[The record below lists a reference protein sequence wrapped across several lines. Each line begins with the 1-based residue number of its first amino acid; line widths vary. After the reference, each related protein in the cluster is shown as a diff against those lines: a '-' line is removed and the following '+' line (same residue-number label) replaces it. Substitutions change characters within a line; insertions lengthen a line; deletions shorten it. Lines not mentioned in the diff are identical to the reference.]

1 MPDFGRWTSNGGDPS
16 LNEINRSE
24 KFIEALSLE
33 RQVYATDREEAELAV
48 LLAGWRDDARQTPMA
63 GIATPREAVKALDKA
78 TGQGRVRIPMAL
90 VGSMAAAVLCLG
102 GFGAAVY
109 GSGPGDALYGVRGLV
124 FGSAPVTRDVGVEL
138 ASSELKQVQ
147 QMIDDGQWEQ
157 AQQKLQTITTTVATV
172 GDEQRKQ
179 ELVDQWQQLS
189 VKVENRDPNATV
201 PPDAPPVVLP
211 EVTVTTTPQSPL
223 TPGETTPTSP
233 STPTTGPST
242 PTTGPST
249 SPTEPSPGSETST
262 SPTSPSENPTS
273 QPTTSQPSTPPSS
286 TTAPTPSSSA
296 EPTTSAPAPATES
309 SPVSTPA
316 APRTSSAPTTT
327 AAPAAEAPPVTTTT
341 VAPTV
346 EPTSVPSAPSVRT
359 TQAAPVEPSSGG
371 GHESPSGGHNGEGPA
386 SPGIEVPLLPGLGGG
401 QR

>member
-48 LLAGWRDDARQTPMA
+48 LLAGWRDDARRAPMT

-78 TGQGRVRIPMAL
+78 TGQGRVRLPMAL

-147 QMIDDGQWEQ
+147 QLIDEGQWEQ

-172 GDEQRKQ
+172 DDEQRKQ

-211 EVTVTTTPQSPL
+211 EVTVTTTPSSPP
-223 TPGETTPTSP
+223 TPGETPT
-233 STPTTGPST
+233 ST

-249 SPTEPSPGSETST
+249 SPTEPTSGSET
-262 SPTSPSENPTS
+262 PTSPSENPTS
-273 QPTTSQPSTPPSS
+273 QPGTTQPSTPSPS
-286 TTAPTPSSSA
+286 TTAPSGSN
-296 EPTTSAPAPATES
+296 ETTSAPATATET
-309 SPVSTPA
+309 SPVPSPSAT
-316 APRTSSAPTTT
+316 RTSSAPTTS
-327 AAPAAEAPPVTTTT
+327 AAPAAEVPAVTSTTI
-341 VAPTV
+341 VPSV
-346 EPTSVPSAPSVRT
+346 EPTSVPSAPPVRGT
-359 TQAAPVEPSSGG
+359 SAAPVEPSSGG
-371 GHESPSGGHNGEGPA
+371 GHESPPRGHGGEAPA
-386 SPGIEVPLLPGLGGG
+386 LPGIEVPLLPGLGGS

>member
-33 RQVYATDREEAELAV
+33 HQVYATDREEAELAV
-48 LLAGWRDDARQTPMA
+48 LLAGWRDEARRTPMS
-63 GIATPREAVKALDKA
+63 GIATPREAVAALNKA
-78 TGQGRVRIPMAL
+78 TSQGRVRMPMAL
-90 VGSMAAAVLCLG
+90 VGSMAAALLCLG

-147 QMIDDGQWEQ
+147 QLIDEGQWEQ
-157 AQQKLQTITTTVATV
+157 AQQKLQTLTTTVATV

-211 EVTVTTTPQSPL
+211 EVTVTTTPSTPAESPS
-223 TPGETTPTSP
+223 GETPT
-233 STPTTGPST
+233 ST

-249 SPTEPSPGSETST
+249 SPTSPTETSPGSETS
-262 SPTSPSENPTS
+262 SPSATS
-273 QPTTSQPSTPPSS
+273 TPAEPGTSQPST
-286 TTAPTPSSSA
+286 TAPSTPSSSVSPAPTSSA
-296 EPTTSAPAPATES
+296 EPSTSAPSSPAPQPSATRTTSAPT
-309 SPVSTPA
+309 
-316 APRTSSAPTTT
+316 TS
-327 AAPAAEAPPVTTTT
+327 AAPAAEAPVTTTT
-341 VAPTV
+341 VAPAV
-346 EPTSVPSAPSVRT
+346 EPTSVPSAPPAHTST
-359 TQAAPVEPSSGG
+359 AAPAETGSGA
-371 GHESPSGGHNGEGPA
+371 GHEGPSGGRNGEGPA
-386 SPGIEVPLLPGLGGG
+386 LPGIELPLLPGLGGG

>member
-33 RQVYATDREEAELAV
+33 RQVYATDHEEAELAV
-48 LLAGWRDDARQTPMA
+48 LLAGWRDDARQTPIS
-63 GIATPREAVKALDKA
+63 GIATPREAAAALDKA
-78 TGQGRVRIPMAL
+78 TSRGRVRMPMAL
-90 VGSMAAAVLCLG
+90 VGSMAAALLCLG

-147 QMIDDGQWEQ
+147 QLIDDGQWEQ
-157 AQQKLQTITTTVATV
+157 AQQKLQTLSTTVATV
-172 GDEQRKQ
+172 DDQQRKQ

-211 EVTVTTTPQSPL
+211 EVTVTTPSTSPAES
-223 TPGETTPTSP
+223 PAGETPT
-233 STPTTGPST
+233 ST

-249 SPTEPSPGSETST
+249 SPTETTPGSETSNPSAT
-262 SPTSPSENPTS
+262 SGPSSPSETS
-273 QPTTSQPSTPPSS
+273 QPATSQPSPQPSA
-286 TTAPTPSSSA
+286 TSSPATSA
-296 EPTTSAPAPATES
+296 EPTTSAPAPATASS
-309 SPVSTPA
+309 SPASLPSATHTSTAPA
-316 APRTSSAPTTT
+316 TS
-327 AAPAAEAPPVTTTT
+327 AAPAAEPPVTTTT
-341 VAPTV
+341 MAPAV
-346 EPTSVPSAPSVRT
+346 EPTSVPSAPPART
-359 TQAAPVEPSSGG
+359 TAAPAETGSGA
-371 GHESPSGGHNGEGPA
+371 GHESPSGGRNGEGPA
-386 SPGIEVPLLPGLGGG
+386 LPTVELPLLPGLGGG

>member
-48 LLAGWRDDARQTPMA
+48 LLAGWRDEARRTPMT

-78 TGQGRVRIPMAL
+78 TSQGRVRMPMAL
-90 VGSMAAAVLCLG
+90 VGSMAAALLCLG

-147 QMIDDGQWEQ
+147 QLIDEGQWEQ
-157 AQQKLQTITTTVATV
+157 AQQKLQTLTTTVATV

-211 EVTVTTTPQSPL
+211 EVTVTTTPSTPAESPS
-223 TPGETTPTSP
+223 GETPTS
-233 STPTTGPST
+233 TL
-242 PTTGPST
+242 TTGPST
-249 SPTEPSPGSETST
+249 SPTSPTETSPGSETSSP
-262 SPTSPSENPTS
+262 SPTSTPAEPG
-273 QPTTSQPSTPPSS
+273 TSQPST
-286 TTAPTPSSSA
+286 TAPSTPSSSGSPA
-296 EPTTSAPAPATES
+296 PTSSVEPTTSIPT
-309 SPVSTPA
+309 
-316 APRTSSAPTTT
+316 RTTSAPTTS
-327 AAPAAEAPPVTTTT
+327 AAPAAEAPVTTTT
-341 VAPTV
+341 VAPPV
-346 EPTSVPSAPSVRT
+346 EPTSVPSAPPAHTST
-359 TQAAPVEPSSGG
+359 AAPAETGSGG
-371 GHESPSGGHNGEGPA
+371 GHEGQSGGRGGESPA
-386 SPGIEVPLLPGLGGG
+386 VPGIELPLLPGLGGG

>member
-48 LLAGWRDDARQTPMA
+48 LLAGWRDDARRTPMT

-78 TGQGRVRIPMAL
+78 TGQGRVRFPMAL

-147 QMIDDGQWEQ
+147 QLIDEGQWEQ

-172 GDEQRKQ
+172 DDEQRKQ

-211 EVTVTTTPQSPL
+211 EVTVTTTPSSPS
-223 TPGETTPTSP
+223 TPGETPT
-233 STPTTGPST
+233 ST

-249 SPTEPSPGSETST
+249 SPTEPSSGSET
-262 SPTSPSENPTS
+262 PTSPSENPTS
-273 QPTTSQPSTPPSS
+273 QPGTTQPSTPSPSATAPSS
-286 TTAPTPSSSA
+286 GS
-296 EPTTSAPAPATES
+296 EPTTSAPATATET
-309 SPVSTPA
+309 SP
-316 APRTSSAPTTT
+316 APSPSATRTSSAPTTS
-327 AAPAAEAPPVTTTT
+327 AAPAAEVPAVTSTT
-341 VAPTV
+341 VVPSV
-346 EPTSVPSAPSVRT
+346 EPTSVPSAPPVRGT
-359 TQAAPVEPSSGG
+359 SAAPVEPSSGG
-371 GHESPSGGHNGEGPA
+371 GHESAPRGHGGEAPA
-386 SPGIEVPLLPGLGGG
+386 LPGIEMPLLPGLGGS

>member
-48 LLAGWRDDARQTPMA
+48 LLAGWRDEARRAPMS
-63 GIATPREAVKALDKA
+63 GIATPREAVAALNKA
-78 TGQGRVRIPMAL
+78 TSQGRVRMPMAL
-90 VGSMAAAVLCLG
+90 VGSMAAALLCLG

-147 QMIDDGQWEQ
+147 QLIDEGQWEQ
-157 AQQKLQTITTTVATV
+157 AQQKLQTLTTTVATV

-189 VKVENRDPNATV
+189 VKVENRDPHATV

-211 EVTVTTTPQSPL
+211 EVTVTTSPSSPVESPSEQSS
-223 TPGETTPTSP
+223 TSP
-233 STPTTGPST
+233 T

-249 SPTEPSPGSETST
+249 SPTSPTETSPGSETAG
-262 SPTSPSENPTS
+262 PSAT
-273 QPTTSQPSTPPSS
+273 
-286 TTAPTPSSSA
+286 PTPSDTSAPTTTQPSPSPSSAAPTSSA
-296 EPTTSAPAPATES
+296 EPTTSASAPATAPS
-309 SPVSTPA
+309 S
-316 APRTSSAPTTT
+316 APRTTSAPATS
-327 AAPAAEAPPVTTTT
+327 AAPAAEVPTTTT
-341 VAPTV
+341 APV
-346 EPTSVPSAPSVRT
+346 VQPTSVPSAPPAHSAP
-359 TQAAPVEPSSGG
+359 AAPAEKPAENEGG
-371 GHESPSGGHNGEGPA
+371 ASRQGPSGGHGGEAPA
-386 SPGIEVPLLPGLGGG
+386 LPGIELPLLPGLGGA

>member
-33 RQVYATDREEAELAV
+33 HQVYATDREEAELAV
-48 LLAGWRDDARQTPMA
+48 LLAGWRDDARRTPMS
-63 GIATPREAVKALDKA
+63 GIATPREAVAALDKA
-78 TGQGRVRIPMAL
+78 TGQGRVRFPMAL

-109 GSGPGDALYGVRGLV
+109 GSGPGDPLYGVRGLV

-147 QMIDDGQWEQ
+147 QLIDEGQWEQ
-157 AQQKLQTITTTVATV
+157 AQQKLQVLTTTVATV

-211 EVTVTTTPQSPL
+211 EVTVTVTPS
-223 TPGETTPTSP
+223 SP
-233 STPTTGPST
+233 SESPSGET

-249 SPTEPSPGSETST
+249 SPTETTPSSETPNPSATST
-262 SPTSPSENPTS
+262 PSEASTS
-273 QPTTSQPSTPPSS
+273 QPTTTAPSTPSS
-286 TTAPTPSSSA
+286 SSATPAPSSSA
-296 EPTTSAPAPATES
+296 EPTTSVTAPATA
-309 SPVSTPA
+309 PA
-316 APRTSSAPTTT
+316 SQPSATHTTSAPTTS
-327 AAPAAEAPPVTTTT
+327 AAPAAEPPVITTT
-341 VAPTV
+341 VAPAV
-346 EPTSVPSAPSVRT
+346 EPTSVPTPPPVRT
-359 TQAAPVEPSSGG
+359 TQAAPVETGSGA
-371 GHESPSGGHNGEGPA
+371 GHEGPSNGRGGEGPA
-386 SPGIEVPLLPGLGGG
+386 APVIEVPLLPGLGGG

>member
-33 RQVYATDREEAELAV
+33 HQVYATDREEAELAV
-48 LLAGWRDDARQTPMA
+48 LLAGWRDEARRTPMS
-63 GIATPREAVKALDKA
+63 GIATPREAVAALNKA
-78 TGQGRVRIPMAL
+78 TSQGRVRMPMAL
-90 VGSMAAAVLCLG
+90 VGSMAAALLCLG

-147 QMIDDGQWEQ
+147 QLIDEGQWEQ
-157 AQQKLQTITTTVATV
+157 AQQKLQTLTTTVATV

-211 EVTVTTTPQSPL
+211 EVTVTTTPSTPAESPS
-223 TPGETTPTSP
+223 GETPT
-233 STPTTGPST
+233 ST

-249 SPTEPSPGSETST
+249 SPTSPTETSPGSETSNPSAT
-262 SPTSPSENPTS
+262 STPAEPG
-273 QPTTSQPSTPPSS
+273 TSQPST
-286 TTAPTPSSSA
+286 TAPSTPSSSVSPAPTSSA
-296 EPTTSAPAPATES
+296 EPSTSAPSSPAPQPSATRTTSAPT
-309 SPVSTPA
+309 
-316 APRTSSAPTTT
+316 TS
-327 AAPAAEAPPVTTTT
+327 AAPAAEAPVTTTT
-341 VAPTV
+341 VAPAV
-346 EPTSVPSAPSVRT
+346 EPTSMPSAPPAHTST
-359 TQAAPVEPSSGG
+359 AAPAETGSGA
-371 GHESPSGGHNGEGPA
+371 GHEGPSGGRNGEAPA
-386 SPGIEVPLLPGLGGG
+386 LPGIELPLLPGLGGG

>member
-48 LLAGWRDDARQTPMA
+48 LLTGWRDEARRAPMS
-63 GIATPREAVKALDKA
+63 GIATPREAVAALDKA
-78 TGQGRVRIPMAL
+78 TSQGRVRMPMAL
-90 VGSMAAAVLCLG
+90 VGSMAAALLCLG

-147 QMIDDGQWEQ
+147 QLIDDGQWEQ
-157 AQQKLQTITTTVATV
+157 AQQKLQTLTTTVATV
-172 GDEQRKQ
+172 DDERRKQ

-211 EVTVTTTPQSPL
+211 EVTVTTPPSSPVESP
-223 TPGETTPTSP
+223 PGEIPT
-233 STPTTGPST
+233 ST

-249 SPTEPSPGSETST
+249 SPVETTPGSETPTPSATST
-262 SPTSPSENPTS
+262 PGETSTS
-273 QPTTSQPSTPPSS
+273 QPTT
-286 TTAPTPSSSA
+286 TAPSTPSSSA
-296 EPTTSAPAPATES
+296 SPTPTTSSPQPTTSASAPATTPS
-309 SPVSTPA
+309 SSASPPSVTRTTSAPTTSAAPA
-316 APRTSSAPTTT
+316 AEPPVTTT
-327 AAPAAEAPPVTTTT
+327 AAPV
-341 VAPTV
+341 V
-346 EPTSVPSAPSVRT
+346 EPTSEPPANSAPT
-359 TQAAPVEPSSGG
+359 APAESEGGADHEGPSSGQG
-371 GHESPSGGHNGEGPA
+371 AEGAALP
-386 SPGIEVPLLPGLGGG
+386 EMELPLLPGLGGS

>member
-33 RQVYATDREEAELAV
+33 HQVYATDREEAELAV
-48 LLAGWRDDARQTPMA
+48 LLAGWRDDARRTPMS

-78 TGQGRVRIPMAL
+78 TAQGRVRFPMAL

-147 QMIDDGQWEQ
+147 QLIDDGQWEQ

-179 ELVDQWQQLS
+179 QLVDQWQQLS

-211 EVTVTTTPQSPL
+211 EVTVTTTPSES
-223 TPGETTPTSP
+223 TPGETSTSIPT
-233 STPTTGPST
+233 
-242 PTTGPST
+242 TTGPST
-249 SPTEPSPGSETST
+249 SPTETSPGSETST
-262 SPTSPSENPTS
+262 PSTSPSTSTSENPTS
-273 QPTTSQPSTPPSS
+273 QPTTTQPSAPSS
-286 TTAPTPSSSA
+286 STAAPTPSSSA
-296 EPTTSAPAPATES
+296 EPTTSAPAPATTAPS
-309 SPVSTPA
+309 SPVTQSSATH
-316 APRTSSAPTTT
+316 TTSAPTTSP
-327 AAPAAEAPPVTTTT
+327 APAAEAPPVTTT
-341 VAPTV
+341 VAPSV
-346 EPTSVPSAPSVRT
+346 EPTSVPSAPPART
-359 TQAAPVEPSSGG
+359 TPAAPAETGSGESHG
-371 GHESPSGGHNGEGPA
+371 SPSGGHSGGEGPA
-386 SPGIEVPLLPGLGGG
+386 MPAIEVPLLPGLGGG

>member
-24 KFIEALSLE
+24 RFIEALSLE

-48 LLAGWRDDARQTPMA
+48 LLAGWRDEARRAPMS
-63 GIATPREAVKALDKA
+63 GIATPREAVAALNKA
-78 TGQGRVRIPMAL
+78 TAHGRVRFPMAL

-109 GSGPGDALYGVRGLV
+109 GSGPGDALYGVRGMF
-124 FGSAPVTRDVGVEL
+124 FGSEPVKRDVGIDL

-147 QMIDDGQWEQ
+147 QLIDEGQWEQ

-172 GDEQRKQ
+172 DDEQRKQ

-211 EVTVTTTPQSPL
+211 EVTVTTTPSSPA
-223 TPGETTPTSP
+223 E
-233 STPTTGPST
+233 
-242 PTTGPST
+242 ST
-249 SPTEPSPGSETST
+249 SGE
-262 SPTSPSENPTS
+262 SPTSGTESTSEPTTPATTSSSPSAGPSESATSSPAPSETATS
-273 QPTTSQPSTPPSS
+273 QSATAPPSS
-286 TTAPTPSSSA
+286 TAVPSPSSSIPSSA
-296 EPTTSAPAPATES
+296 APTTSAPSSQTSAPPAT
-309 SPVSTPA
+309 T
-316 APRTSSAPTTT
+316 RTSSAPTSSP
-327 AAPAAEAPPVTTTT
+327 APAAQLPPATTSTVTLE
-341 VAPTV
+341 VA
-346 EPTSVPSAPSVRT
+346 PTSVPSAPR
-359 TQAAPVEPSSGG
+359 AANPPENGG
-371 GHESPSGGHNGEGPA
+371 GANHESPAGGHQEEGA
-386 SPGIEVPLLPGLGGG
+386 AAPGVEVPLVPGLGGS

>member
-48 LLAGWRDDARQTPMA
+48 LLAGWRDDARRTPMT

-78 TGQGRVRIPMAL
+78 TGQGRVRFPMAL

-147 QMIDDGQWEQ
+147 QLIDEGQWEQ

-172 GDEQRKQ
+172 DDEQRKQ

-211 EVTVTTTPQSPL
+211 EVTVTTTPSSPS
-223 TPGETTPTSP
+223 TPGETPT
-233 STPTTGPST
+233 ST

-249 SPTEPSPGSETST
+249 SPTEPSSGSET
-262 SPTSPSENPTS
+262 PTSPSENPTS
-273 QPTTSQPSTPPSS
+273 QPGITQPSTPSPSATAPSS
-286 TTAPTPSSSA
+286 GS
-296 EPTTSAPAPATES
+296 EPTTSAPATATET
-309 SPVSTPA
+309 SP
-316 APRTSSAPTTT
+316 APSPSATRTSSAPTTS
-327 AAPAAEAPPVTTTT
+327 AAPAAEVPAVTSTT
-341 VAPTV
+341 VVPSV
-346 EPTSVPSAPSVRT
+346 EPTSVPSAPPVRGT
-359 TQAAPVEPSSGG
+359 SAAPVEPSSGG
-371 GHESPSGGHNGEGPA
+371 GHESAPRGHGGEAPA
-386 SPGIEVPLLPGLGGG
+386 LPGIEVPLLPGLGGS

>member
-48 LLAGWRDDARQTPMA
+48 LLAGWRDEARRAPMS
-63 GIATPREAVKALDKA
+63 GIATPREAVAALNKA
-78 TGQGRVRIPMAL
+78 TSQGRVRMPMAL
-90 VGSMAAAVLCLG
+90 VGSMAAALLCLG

-147 QMIDDGQWEQ
+147 QLIDEGQWEQ
-157 AQQKLQTITTTVATV
+157 AQQKLQTLTTTVATV

-189 VKVENRDPNATV
+189 VKVENRDPHATV

-211 EVTVTTTPQSPL
+211 EVTVTTSPSSPVESPSEQSS
-223 TPGETTPTSP
+223 TSP
-233 STPTTGPST
+233 TPS
-242 PTTGPST
+242 TGPST
-249 SPTEPSPGSETST
+249 SPTSPTETSPGSETAG
-262 SPTSPSENPTS
+262 PSAT
-273 QPTTSQPSTPPSS
+273 
-286 TTAPTPSSSA
+286 PTPSDTSAPTTTQPSPSPSSAAPTSSA
-296 EPTTSAPAPATES
+296 EPTASASAPATAPSSAPRTTSAPATSAA
-309 SPVSTPA
+309 PA
-316 APRTSSAPTTT
+316 AEVPTTT
-327 AAPAAEAPPVTTTT
+327 AAPV
-341 VAPTV
+341 V
-346 EPTSVPSAPSVRT
+346 EPTSVPSAPPAHSAP
-359 TQAAPVEPSSGG
+359 AAPAEKPAENESGA
-371 GHESPSGGHNGEGPA
+371 SRQGPA
-386 SPGIEVPLLPGLGGG
+386 GGNGGEAPALPGIELPLLPGLGGA

>member
-1 MPDFGRWTSNGGDPS
+1 MPEFGRWTSNGGDPS

-33 RQVYATDREEAELAV
+33 HQVYATDREEAELAV
-48 LLAGWRDDARQTPMA
+48 LLAGWRDDARRAPMS
-63 GIATPREAVKALDKA
+63 GIAPPREAVKALDKA
-78 TGQGRVRIPMAL
+78 TAQGRVRFPMAL

-147 QMIDDGQWEQ
+147 QLIDDGQWEE

-189 VKVENRDPNATV
+189 VKVETRDPNATV
-201 PPDAPPVVLP
+201 PADAPPVVLP
-211 EVTVTTTPQSPL
+211 EVTITTTPAPSES
-223 TPGETTPTSP
+223 TPGETTPTTP
-233 STPTTGPST
+233 S
-242 PTTGPST
+242 TGPST
-249 SPTEPSPGSETST
+249 SPTETTPGSETST
-262 SPTSPSENPTS
+262 PSPTSTPSATSTPSEASTS

-286 TTAPTPSSSA
+286 SPTPTPSSSA
-296 EPTTSAPAPATES
+296 QPTTSAPTSQP
-309 SPVSTPA
+309 ST
-316 APRTSSAPTTT
+316 THTTSAPTTS
-327 AAPAAEAPPVTTTT
+327 AAPVAEAPPVTATT
-341 VAPTV
+341 VAPSV
-346 EPTSVPSAPSVRT
+346 EPTSVPSAPPVRT
-359 TQAAPVEPSSGG
+359 TPSAPAETGSGG
-371 GHESPSGGHNGEGPA
+371 GHESPSGGNSGEGPA
-386 SPGIEVPLLPGLGGG
+386 LPGIELPLLPGLGGS

>member
-48 LLAGWRDDARQTPMA
+48 LLAGWRDDARRTPMT

-78 TGQGRVRIPMAL
+78 TGQGRVRFPMAL

-147 QMIDDGQWEQ
+147 QLIDEGQWEQ

-172 GDEQRKQ
+172 DDEQRKQ

-211 EVTVTTTPQSPL
+211 EVTVTTTPSSPS
-223 TPGETTPTSP
+223 TPGETPT
-233 STPTTGPST
+233 ST

-249 SPTEPSPGSETST
+249 SPTEPSSGSET
-262 SPTSPSENPTS
+262 PTSPSENPTS
-273 QPTTSQPSTPPSS
+273 QPGTTQPSTPSPSATAPSS
-286 TTAPTPSSSA
+286 GS
-296 EPTTSAPAPATES
+296 EPTTSAPATATET
-309 SPVSTPA
+309 SP
-316 APRTSSAPTTT
+316 APSPSATRTSSAPTTS
-327 AAPAAEAPPVTTTT
+327 AAPAAEVPAVTSTT
-341 VAPTV
+341 VVPSV
-346 EPTSVPSAPSVRT
+346 EPTSVPSAPPVRGT
-359 TQAAPVEPSSGG
+359 SAAPVEPSSGG
-371 GHESPSGGHNGEGPA
+371 GHESAPRGHGGEAPA
-386 SPGIEVPLLPGLGGG
+386 LPGIEVPLLPGLGGP

>member
-48 LLAGWRDDARQTPMA
+48 LLAGWRDDARRTPMS
-63 GIATPREAVKALDKA
+63 GIATPREAVAALNKA
-78 TGQGRVRIPMAL
+78 TGQGRVRMPMAL
-90 VGSMAAAVLCLG
+90 VGSMAAALLCLG

-147 QMIDDGQWEQ
+147 QLIDEGQWEQ
-157 AQQKLQTITTTVATV
+157 AQQKLQTLTTTVATV

-211 EVTVTTTPQSPL
+211 EVTVTTTPSSPA
-223 TPGETTPTSP
+223 ESTSEQ
-233 STPTTGPST
+233 TPTTT

-249 SPTEPSPGSETST
+249 SPTETTPGSETSNPSAT
-262 SPTSPSENPTS
+262 STPSETS
-273 QPTTSQPSTPPSS
+273 QPTTTAPSTPPSS
-286 TTAPTPSSSA
+286 SATPSPTTSA
-296 EPTTSAPAPATES
+296 EPTTSASAPAT
-309 SPVSTPA
+309 
-316 APRTSSAPTTT
+316 APSSATSQPSATHTTSVPTTS
-327 AAPAAEAPPVTTTT
+327 AAPAAEPPPVTTTT
-341 VAPTV
+341 VAPAV
-346 EPTSVPSAPSVRT
+346 EPTSVPSAPPVRAT
-359 TQAAPVEPSSGG
+359 TPAPVENGSGAD
-371 GHESPSGGHNGEGPA
+371 HEGPA
-386 SPGIEVPLLPGLGGG
+386 GGRGGGSALPTVELPLLPGLGGN

>member
-33 RQVYATDREEAELAV
+33 HQVYATDREEAELAV
-48 LLAGWRDDARQTPMA
+48 LLAGWRDDARRTPMS
-63 GIATPREAVKALDKA
+63 GIATPREAVAALDKA
-78 TGQGRVRIPMAL
+78 TGHGRVRFPMAL

-109 GSGPGDALYGVRGLV
+109 GSGPGDPLYGVRGLV

-147 QMIDDGQWEQ
+147 QLIDEGQWEQ
-157 AQQKLQTITTTVATV
+157 AQQKLQVLTTTVATV

-211 EVTVTTTPQSPL
+211 EVTVTVTPS
-223 TPGETTPTSP
+223 SP
-233 STPTTGPST
+233 SESPSGET

-249 SPTEPSPGSETST
+249 SPTETTPSSETSNPSATSTPSETST
-262 SPTSPSENPTS
+262 S
-273 QPTTSQPSTPPSS
+273 QPTTTAPSTPSS
-286 TTAPTPSSSA
+286 SSATPAPSSSA
-296 EPTTSAPAPATES
+296 EPTTSATAPATAPS
-309 SPVSTPA
+309 SPASQPSATH
-316 APRTSSAPTTT
+316 TTSAPTTS
-327 AAPAAEAPPVTTTT
+327 AAPAAEPPVVTTT
-341 VAPTV
+341 VAPAV
-346 EPTSVPSAPSVRT
+346 EPTSVPSAPPVRT
-359 TQAAPVEPSSGG
+359 TQAAPVESGSG
-371 GHESPSGGHNGEGPA
+371 AGHEGPSNGRGGEGPA
-386 SPGIEVPLLPGLGGG
+386 APVIEVPLLPGLGGG

>member
-48 LLAGWRDDARQTPMA
+48 LLAGWRDEARRTPMT

-78 TGQGRVRIPMAL
+78 TSQGRVRMPMAL
-90 VGSMAAAVLCLG
+90 VGSMAAALLCLG

-147 QMIDDGQWEQ
+147 QLIDEGQWEQ
-157 AQQKLQTITTTVATV
+157 AQQKLQTLTTTVATV

-211 EVTVTTTPQSPL
+211 EVTVTTTPSTPAESPS
-223 TPGETTPTSP
+223 GETPT
-233 STPTTGPST
+233 ST

-249 SPTEPSPGSETST
+249 SPTSPTETSPGSGTSNPSATST
-262 SPTSPSENPTS
+262 PAEPG
-273 QPTTSQPSTPPSS
+273 TSQPST
-286 TTAPTPSSSA
+286 TAPSTPSSAGAPEPTTSA
-296 EPTTSAPAPATES
+296 EPTTSVPSSPAT
-309 SPVSTPA
+309 
-316 APRTSSAPTTT
+316 RTTSAPTTS
-327 AAPAAEAPPVTTTT
+327 AAPAVEAPVTTTT
-341 VAPTV
+341 VAPAV
-346 EPTSVPSAPSVRT
+346 EPTS
-359 TQAAPVEPSSGG
+359 
-371 GHESPSGGHNGEGPA
+371 
-386 SPGIEVPLLPGLGGG
+386 
-401 QR
+401 

>member
-33 RQVYATDREEAELAV
+33 RQVYATDHEEAELAV
-48 LLAGWRDDARQTPMA
+48 LLAGWRDDARRAPMS
-63 GIATPREAVKALDKA
+63 GIATPREAVAALDKA
-78 TGQGRVRIPMAL
+78 TSKGRVRMPMAL
-90 VGSMAAAVLCLG
+90 VGSMAAALLCLG

-147 QMIDDGQWEQ
+147 QLIDEGQWEQ
-157 AQQKLQTITTTVATV
+157 AQQKLQTLTTTVATV
-172 GDEQRKQ
+172 DDQQRKQ

-211 EVTVTTTPQSPL
+211 EVTVTTTPSSPSES
-223 TPGETTPTSP
+223 TSGETPT
-233 STPTTGPST
+233 ST

-249 SPTEPSPGSETST
+249 SPTETTPGSETS
-262 SPTSPSENPTS
+262 SPSA
-273 QPTTSQPSTPPSS
+273 
-286 TTAPTPSSSA
+286 TTAPSATTGPSETSAPATQPSSSAPSSPTTSA
-296 EPTTSAPAPATES
+296 EPTTSASAPASQPSATH
-309 SPVSTPA
+309 
-316 APRTSSAPTTT
+316 TSSAPVTS
-327 AAPAAEAPPVTTTT
+327 AAPAAEPPVTSTT
-341 VAPTV
+341 VAPAV
-346 EPTSVPSAPSVRT
+346 EPTSVPSAPPART
-359 TQAAPVEPSSGG
+359 TAAPAETGSGAGHENPAGG
-371 GHESPSGGHNGEGPA
+371 GNGEGPA
-386 SPGIEVPLLPGLGGG
+386 LPTIEVPLLPGLGGG

>member
-48 LLAGWRDDARQTPMA
+48 LLAGWRDDARRSPMT

-78 TGQGRVRIPMAL
+78 TGQGRVRLPMAL

-147 QMIDDGQWEQ
+147 QLIDEGQWEQ

-172 GDEQRKQ
+172 DDEQRKQ

-211 EVTVTTTPQSPL
+211 EVTVTTTPSSPS
-223 TPGETTPTSP
+223 TPGETPT
-233 STPTTGPST
+233 ST

-249 SPTEPSPGSETST
+249 SPTEPTSGSET
-262 SPTSPSENPTS
+262 PTSPSENPTS
-273 QPTTSQPSTPPSS
+273 QPGTTQPSTPSPS
-286 TTAPTPSSSA
+286 TTAPSSSN
-296 EPTTSAPAPATES
+296 ETTSAPATATET
-309 SPVSTPA
+309 SP
-316 APRTSSAPTTT
+316 APSPSATRTSSAPTTS
-327 AAPAAEAPPVTTTT
+327 AAPAAEVPAVTSTTI
-341 VAPTV
+341 VPSV
-346 EPTSVPSAPSVRT
+346 EPTSVPSAPPVRGT
-359 TQAAPVEPSSGG
+359 SAAPVEPSSGG
-371 GHESPSGGHNGEGPA
+371 GHESAPRGHGGEAPA
-386 SPGIEVPLLPGLGGG
+386 LPGIEVPLLPGLGGS

>member
-48 LLAGWRDDARQTPMA
+48 LLAGWRDDARRAPTA

-78 TGQGRVRIPMAL
+78 TGQGRVRLPMAL

-147 QMIDDGQWEQ
+147 QLIDEGQWEQ

-172 GDEQRKQ
+172 DDEQRKQ

-211 EVTVTTTPQSPL
+211 EVTVTTTPSSPS
-223 TPGETTPTSP
+223 TPGETPT
-233 STPTTGPST
+233 ST

-249 SPTEPSPGSETST
+249 SPTEPTSGSET
-262 SPTSPSENPTS
+262 PTSPSENPTS
-273 QPTTSQPSTPPSS
+273 QPGTTQPSTPSPS
-286 TTAPTPSSSA
+286 TTAPSSSN
-296 EPTTSAPAPATES
+296 ETTSAPATATET
-309 SPVSTPA
+309 SP
-316 APRTSSAPTTT
+316 APSPSATRTSSAPTTS
-327 AAPAAEAPPVTTTT
+327 ASPAAEVPAVTSTTI
-341 VAPTV
+341 VPSV
-346 EPTSVPSAPSVRT
+346 EPTSVPSAPPVRGT
-359 TQAAPVEPSSGG
+359 SAAPVEPSSGG
-371 GHESPSGGHNGEGPA
+371 GHESAPRGHGGEAPA
-386 SPGIEVPLLPGLGGG
+386 LPGIEVPLLPGLGGS

>member
-48 LLAGWRDDARQTPMA
+48 LLAGWRDDARQTPMT

-211 EVTVTTTPQSPL
+211 EVTVTTTPQSPS
-223 TPGETTPTSP
+223 TPGETTPT
-233 STPTTGPST
+233 TPLT

-273 QPTTSQPSTPPSS
+273 QPTTTEPST

-296 EPTTSAPAPATES
+296 EPTTSASAPATPSS
-309 SPVSTPA
+309 SPASQPTSTH
-316 APRTSSAPTTT
+316 TSSAPTTS

-341 VAPTV
+341 VVSAV
-346 EPTSVPSAPSVRT
+346 EPTSVPSAPSART
-359 TQAAPVEPSSGG
+359 TPAAPAETGSGG
-371 GHESPSGGHNGEGPA
+371 GHESPSGGHNNGEAPA
-386 SPGIEVPLLPGLGGG
+386 MPGIEVPLLPGLGGG

>member
-33 RQVYATDREEAELAV
+33 HQVYATDREEAELAV
-48 LLAGWRDDARQTPMA
+48 LLTGWRDDARRTPMS

-78 TGQGRVRIPMAL
+78 TAQGRVRFPMAL

-147 QMIDDGQWEQ
+147 QLIDDGQWDQ
-157 AQQKLQTITTTVATV
+157 AQQKLQTITTTVATID
-172 GDEQRKQ
+172 DEQRKQ
-179 ELVDQWQQLS
+179 QLVDQWQQLS

-211 EVTVTTTPQSPL
+211 EVTVTTTPYPSES
-223 TPGETTPTSP
+223 TPGETPT
-233 STPTTGPST
+233 ST

-262 SPTSPSENPTS
+262 PSTSPSENPTS
-273 QPTTSQPSTPPSS
+273 QPTTTQPSTPSSS
-286 TTAPTPSSSA
+286 TAAPTPSSSA
-296 EPTTSAPAPATES
+296 EPTTSAPAPATAPSQPVTQS
-309 SPVSTPA
+309 SATH
-316 APRTSSAPTTT
+316 TTSAPTTS
-327 AAPAAEAPPVTTTT
+327 AAPAAEAPPATTT
-341 VAPTV
+341 VAPSV
-346 EPTSVPSAPSVRT
+346 EPTSVPSAPPVRT
-359 TQAAPVEPSSGG
+359 TPAAPAETGSGESHG
-371 GHESPSGGHNGEGPA
+371 SPSGGHSGEGPA
-386 SPGIEVPLLPGLGGG
+386 MPAIEVPLLPGLDGG

>member
-48 LLAGWRDDARQTPMA
+48 LLAGWRDDARRTPMT

-78 TGQGRVRIPMAL
+78 TGQGRVRLPMAL

-147 QMIDDGQWEQ
+147 QLIDEGQWEQ
-157 AQQKLQTITTTVATV
+157 AQQKLQTLTTTVATV

-211 EVTVTTTPQSPL
+211 EVTVTTTPSSPS
-223 TPGETTPTSP
+223 TPGETPT
-233 STPTTGPST
+233 ST

-249 SPTEPSPGSETST
+249 SPTEPSSGSET
-262 SPTSPSENPTS
+262 PTSPSENPTS
-273 QPTTSQPSTPPSS
+273 QPGTTQPSTSSPS
-286 TTAPTPSSSA
+286 TTAPSSSS
-296 EPTTSAPAPATES
+296 EPTTSAPATATET
-309 SPVSTPA
+309 SP
-316 APRTSSAPTTT
+316 APSPSATRTSSAPTTS
-327 AAPAAEAPPVTTTT
+327 AAPAAEAPAVTSTT
-341 VAPTV
+341 VVPSV
-346 EPTSVPSAPSVRT
+346 EPTSVPSAPPVRGT
-359 TQAAPVEPSSGG
+359 SAAPVEPSSGG
-371 GHESPSGGHNGEGPA
+371 GHESAPRGHGGEAPA
-386 SPGIEVPLLPGLGGG
+386 LPGIEVPLLPGLGGS

>member
-48 LLAGWRDDARQTPMA
+48 LLAGWRDDARRAPMA

-78 TGQGRVRIPMAL
+78 TGQGRVRLPMAL

-147 QMIDDGQWEQ
+147 QLIDEGQWEQ

-172 GDEQRKQ
+172 DDEQRKQ

-211 EVTVTTTPQSPL
+211 EVTVTTTPSSPS
-223 TPGETTPTSP
+223 TPGETPT
-233 STPTTGPST
+233 ST

-249 SPTEPSPGSETST
+249 SPTEPTSGSET
-262 SPTSPSENPTS
+262 PTSPSENPTS
-273 QPTTSQPSTPPSS
+273 QPGTTQPSTPSPS
-286 TTAPTPSSSA
+286 TTAPSSSN
-296 EPTTSAPAPATES
+296 ETTSAPATATET
-309 SPVSTPA
+309 SP
-316 APRTSSAPTTT
+316 APSPSATRTSSAPTTS
-327 AAPAAEAPPVTTTT
+327 ASPAAEVPAVTSTTI
-341 VAPTV
+341 VPSV
-346 EPTSVPSAPSVRT
+346 EPTSVPSAPPVRGT
-359 TQAAPVEPSSGG
+359 SAAPVEPSSGG
-371 GHESPSGGHNGEGPA
+371 GHESAPRGHGGEAPA
-386 SPGIEVPLLPGLGGG
+386 LPGIEVPLLPGLGGS

>member
-33 RQVYATDREEAELAV
+33 HQVYATDREEAELAV
-48 LLAGWRDDARQTPMA
+48 LLAGWRDDARRTPMS
-63 GIATPREAVKALDKA
+63 GIATPREAVAALDKA
-78 TGQGRVRIPMAL
+78 TGQGRVRFPMAL

-109 GSGPGDALYGVRGLV
+109 GSGPGDPLYGVRGLV

-147 QMIDDGQWEQ
+147 QLIDEGQWEQ
-157 AQQKLQTITTTVATV
+157 AQQKLQVLTTTVATV

-211 EVTVTTTPQSPL
+211 EVTVTVTPSSPSES
-223 TPGETTPTSP
+223 PSGETPT
-233 STPTTGPST
+233 ST

-249 SPTEPSPGSETST
+249 SPTETTPSSETSNPSATSTPSETST
-262 SPTSPSENPTS
+262 S
-273 QPTTSQPSTPPSS
+273 QPTTTAPSTPSS
-286 TTAPTPSSSA
+286 SSATPAPSSSA
-296 EPTTSAPAPATES
+296 EPTTSASAPATAPS
-309 SPVSTPA
+309 SPASQPSATH
-316 APRTSSAPTTT
+316 TTSAPTTS
-327 AAPAAEAPPVTTTT
+327 AAPAAEPPVITTT
-341 VAPTV
+341 VVPAV
-346 EPTSVPSAPSVRT
+346 EPTSVPSAPPVRT
-359 TQAAPVEPSSGG
+359 TQAAPVETGSGA
-371 GHESPSGGHNGEGPA
+371 GHEGPSNGRGGEGPA
-386 SPGIEVPLLPGLGGG
+386 APVIEMPLLPGLGGG

>member
-48 LLAGWRDDARQTPMA
+48 LLAGWRDDARRAPMA
-63 GIATPREAVKALDKA
+63 AIATPREAVKALDKA
-78 TGQGRVRIPMAL
+78 TGQGRVRLPMAL

-147 QMIDDGQWEQ
+147 QLIDEGQWEQ

-172 GDEQRKQ
+172 DDEQRKQ

-211 EVTVTTTPQSPL
+211 EVTVTTTPASPS
-223 TPGETTPTSP
+223 TPGETPT
-233 STPTTGPST
+233 ST

-249 SPTEPSPGSETST
+249 SPTEPTSGSET
-262 SPTSPSENPTS
+262 PTSPSENPTS
-273 QPTTSQPSTPPSS
+273 QPGTTQPSTPSPS
-286 TTAPTPSSSA
+286 TTAPSGSN
-296 EPTTSAPAPATES
+296 ETTSAPATATET
-309 SPVSTPA
+309 SP
-316 APRTSSAPTTT
+316 APSPSATRTSSAPTTS
-327 AAPAAEAPPVTTTT
+327 AAPAAEVPAVTSTTI
-341 VAPTV
+341 VPSV
-346 EPTSVPSAPSVRT
+346 EPTSVPSAPPVRGT
-359 TQAAPVEPSSGG
+359 SAAPVEPSSGG
-371 GHESPSGGHNGEGPA
+371 GHESAPRGHGGEAPA
-386 SPGIEVPLLPGLGGG
+386 LPGIEVPLLPGLGGS

>member
-33 RQVYATDREEAELAV
+33 HQVYATDREEAELAV
-48 LLAGWRDDARQTPMA
+48 LLTGWRDDARRTPMS

-78 TGQGRVRIPMAL
+78 TAHGRVRFPMAL

-211 EVTVTTTPQSPL
+211 EVTVTTTPSPTAS
-223 TPGETTPTSP
+223 TPGETPTS
-233 STPTTGPST
+233 TPA
-242 PTTGPST
+242 TTGPST

-262 SPTSPSENPTS
+262 PSTSPSENPTS
-273 QPTTSQPSTPPSS
+273 QPTTTQPSTPSSS
-286 TTAPTPSSSA
+286 TAAPTPSSSA
-296 EPTTSAPAPATES
+296 EPTTSASAPATAS
-309 SPVSTPA
+309 SSS
-316 APRTSSAPTTT
+316 APQTSVTHTSSAPTTS
-327 AAPAAEAPPVTTTT
+327 AAPAAEAPPATTTT

-346 EPTSVPSAPSVRT
+346 EPTSVPSAPPART
-359 TQAAPVEPSSGG
+359 TPAAPAETGSGG
-371 GHESPSGGHNGEGPA
+371 SHESPSGGHSGEGPA
-386 SPGIEVPLLPGLGGG
+386 MPAIEVPLLPGLGGG
-401 QR
+401 GQR

>member
-33 RQVYATDREEAELAV
+33 HQVYATDREEAELAV
-48 LLAGWRDDARQTPMA
+48 LLAGWRDDARRAPMS
-63 GIATPREAVKALDKA
+63 GIAPPREAVKALDKA
-78 TGQGRVRIPMAL
+78 TAQGRVRFPMAL

-147 QMIDDGQWEQ
+147 QLIDDGQWEE

-189 VKVENRDPNATV
+189 VKVETRDPNATV
-201 PPDAPPVVLP
+201 PADAPPVVLP
-211 EVTVTTTPQSPL
+211 EVTITTTPAPSES
-223 TPGETTPTSP
+223 TPGETTPTTP
-233 STPTTGPST
+233 S
-242 PTTGPST
+242 TGPST
-249 SPTEPSPGSETST
+249 SPTETTPGSETST
-262 SPTSPSENPTS
+262 PSPTSTPSATSTPSEASTS

-286 TTAPTPSSSA
+286 SPTPTPSSSA
-296 EPTTSAPAPATES
+296 QPTTSAPTSQP
-309 SPVSTPA
+309 ST
-316 APRTSSAPTTT
+316 THTTSAPTTS
-327 AAPAAEAPPVTTTT
+327 AAPVAEAPPVTATT
-341 VAPTV
+341 VAPSV
-346 EPTSVPSAPSVRT
+346 EPTSVPSAPPVRT
-359 TQAAPVEPSSGG
+359 TPSAPAETGSGG
-371 GHESPSGGHNGEGPA
+371 GHESPSGGNSGEGPA
-386 SPGIEVPLLPGLGGG
+386 LPGIELPLLPGLGGS

>member
-48 LLAGWRDDARQTPMA
+48 LLAGWRDDARRAPMA

-78 TGQGRVRIPMAL
+78 TGQGRVRLPMAL

-147 QMIDDGQWEQ
+147 QLIDEGQWEQ

-172 GDEQRKQ
+172 DDEQRKQ

-211 EVTVTTTPQSPL
+211 EVTVTTTPSSPS
-223 TPGETTPTSP
+223 TPGETPTS
-233 STPTTGPST
+233 
-242 PTTGPST
+242 TTGPST
-249 SPTEPSPGSETST
+249 SPTEPTSGSET
-262 SPTSPSENPTS
+262 PTSPSENPTS
-273 QPTTSQPSTPPSS
+273 QPGTTQPSTPSPS
-286 TTAPTPSSSA
+286 TTAPSSSN
-296 EPTTSAPAPATES
+296 ETTSAPATATET
-309 SPVSTPA
+309 SP
-316 APRTSSAPTTT
+316 APSPSATRTSSAPTTS
-327 AAPAAEAPPVTTTT
+327 AAPAAEVPAVTSTTI
-341 VAPTV
+341 VPSV
-346 EPTSVPSAPSVRT
+346 EPTSVPSAPPVRGT
-359 TQAAPVEPSSGG
+359 SAAPVEPSSGG
-371 GHESPSGGHNGEGPA
+371 GHESAPRGHGGEAPA
-386 SPGIEVPLLPGLGGG
+386 LPGIEVPLLPG
-401 QR
+401 

>member
-48 LLAGWRDDARQTPMA
+48 LLAGWRDDARQTPMT

-147 QMIDDGQWEQ
+147 QMI
-157 AQQKLQTITTTVATV
+157 
-172 GDEQRKQ
+172 RR
-179 ELVDQWQQLS
+179 S
-189 VKVENRDPNATV
+189 CR
-201 PPDAPPVVLP
+201 
-211 EVTVTTTPQSPL
+211 
-223 TPGETTPTSP
+223 P
-233 STPTTGPST
+233 SRPRS
-242 PTTGPST
+242 
-249 SPTEPSPGSETST
+249 
-262 SPTSPSENPTS
+262 
-273 QPTTSQPSTPPSS
+273 PPS
-286 TTAPTPSSSA
+286 A
-296 EPTTSAPAPATES
+296 
-309 SPVSTPA
+309 
-316 APRTSSAPTTT
+316 TSSASRNSS
-327 AAPAAEAPPVTTTT
+327 
-341 VAPTV
+341 
-346 EPTSVPSAPSVRT
+346 TSGSSCRSRWRT
-359 TQAAPVEPSSGG
+359 GTRTRPCRPMRRRWCC
-371 GHESPSGGHNGEGPA
+371 P
-386 SPGIEVPLLPGLGGG
+386 
-401 QR
+401 R

>member
-48 LLAGWRDDARQTPMA
+48 LLAGWRDEARRTPMT

-78 TGQGRVRIPMAL
+78 TSQGRVRMPMAL
-90 VGSMAAAVLCLG
+90 VGSMAAALLCLG

-147 QMIDDGQWEQ
+147 QLIDEGQWEQ
-157 AQQKLQTITTTVATV
+157 AQQKLQTLTTTVATV

-211 EVTVTTTPQSPL
+211 EVTVTTTPSTPAESPS
-223 TPGETTPTSP
+223 GETPT
-233 STPTTGPST
+233 ST

-249 SPTEPSPGSETST
+249 SPTSPTETSPGSETSSP
-262 SPTSPSENPTS
+262 SPTSTPAEPG
-273 QPTTSQPSTPPSS
+273 TSQPST
-286 TTAPTPSSSA
+286 TAPSTPSSSGSPAPTTSA
-296 EPTTSAPAPATES
+296 EPTTSVPSSSAT
-309 SPVSTPA
+309 
-316 APRTSSAPTTT
+316 RTTSAPTTS
-327 AAPAAEAPPVTTTT
+327 AAPAAEAPVTTTT
-341 VAPTV
+341 VAPPV
-346 EPTSVPSAPSVRT
+346 EPTSVPSAPPAHTST
-359 TQAAPVEPSSGG
+359 AAPAETASGG
-371 GHESPSGGHNGEGPA
+371 GHEGQSGGRGGESPA
-386 SPGIEVPLLPGLGGG
+386 VPGIELPLLPGLGGG

>member
-48 LLAGWRDDARQTPMA
+48 LLAGWRDDARRAPMA

-78 TGQGRVRIPMAL
+78 TGQGRVRLPMAL

-147 QMIDDGQWEQ
+147 QLIDEGQWEQ

-172 GDEQRKQ
+172 DDEQRKQ

-211 EVTVTTTPQSPL
+211 EVTVTTTPSSPS
-223 TPGETTPTSP
+223 TPGETPT
-233 STPTTGPST
+233 ST

-249 SPTEPSPGSETST
+249 SLTEPTSGSET
-262 SPTSPSENPTS
+262 PTSPSENPTS
-273 QPTTSQPSTPPSS
+273 QPGTTQPSTPSPS
-286 TTAPTPSSSA
+286 TTAPSSSN
-296 EPTTSAPAPATES
+296 ETTSAPATATET
-309 SPVSTPA
+309 SP
-316 APRTSSAPTTT
+316 APSPSATRTSSAPTTS
-327 AAPAAEAPPVTTTT
+327 AAPAAEVPAVTSTTI
-341 VAPTV
+341 VPSV
-346 EPTSVPSAPSVRT
+346 EPTSVPSAPPVRGT
-359 TQAAPVEPSSGG
+359 SAAPVEPSSGG
-371 GHESPSGGHNGEGPA
+371 GHESAPRGHGGEAPA
-386 SPGIEVPLLPGLGGG
+386 LPGIEVPLLPGLGGS

>member
-48 LLAGWRDDARQTPMA
+48 LLAGWRDDARQTPMT

-223 TPGETTPTSP
+223 TPGETTPT
-233 STPTTGPST
+233 TPST

-316 APRTSSAPTTT
+316 TPRTSSAPTTT
-327 AAPAAEAPPVTTTT
+327 AAPAAEAPAVTTTT

-371 GHESPSGGHNGEGPA
+371 GHESPSGGHSGGSPA
-386 SPGIEVPLLPGLGGG
+386 LPGIELPLLPGLGGG

>member
-48 LLAGWRDDARQTPMA
+48 LLAGWRDDARRTPMT

-78 TGQGRVRIPMAL
+78 TGQGRVRFPMAL

-147 QMIDDGQWEQ
+147 QLIDEGQWEQ

-172 GDEQRKQ
+172 DDEQRKQ

-211 EVTVTTTPQSPL
+211 EVTVTTTPSSPS
-223 TPGETTPTSP
+223 TPGETPT
-233 STPTTGPST
+233 ST

-249 SPTEPSPGSETST
+249 SPTEPSSGSET
-262 SPTSPSENPTS
+262 PTSPSENPTS
-273 QPTTSQPSTPPSS
+273 QPGTTQPSAPSPSATAPSS
-286 TTAPTPSSSA
+286 GS
-296 EPTTSAPAPATES
+296 EPTTSAPATATET
-309 SPVSTPA
+309 SP
-316 APRTSSAPTTT
+316 APSPSATRTSSAPTTS
-327 AAPAAEAPPVTTTT
+327 AAPAAEVPAVTSTT
-341 VAPTV
+341 VVPSV
-346 EPTSVPSAPSVRT
+346 EPTSVPSAPPVRGT
-359 TQAAPVEPSSGG
+359 SAAPVEPSSGG
-371 GHESPSGGHNGEGPA
+371 GHESAPRGHGGEAPA
-386 SPGIEVPLLPGLGGG
+386 LPGIEVPLLPGLGGS

>member
-48 LLAGWRDDARQTPMA
+48 LLAGWRDDARRAPMA

-78 TGQGRVRIPMAL
+78 TGQGRVRLPMAL

-147 QMIDDGQWEQ
+147 QLIDEGQWEQ

-172 GDEQRKQ
+172 DDEQRKQ

-211 EVTVTTTPQSPL
+211 EVTVTTTPSSPS
-223 TPGETTPTSP
+223 TPGETPTS
-233 STPTTGPST
+233 
-242 PTTGPST
+242 TTGPST
-249 SPTEPSPGSETST
+249 SPTEPTSGSET
-262 SPTSPSENPTS
+262 PTSPSENPTS
-273 QPTTSQPSTPPSS
+273 QPGTTQPSTPSPS
-286 TTAPTPSSSA
+286 TTAPSSSN
-296 EPTTSAPAPATES
+296 ETTSAPATATET
-309 SPVSTPA
+309 SP
-316 APRTSSAPTTT
+316 APSPSATRTSSAPTTS
-327 AAPAAEAPPVTTTT
+327 ASPAAEVPAVTSTTI
-341 VAPTV
+341 VPSV
-346 EPTSVPSAPSVRT
+346 EPTSVPSAPPVRGT
-359 TQAAPVEPSSGG
+359 SAAPVEPSSGG
-371 GHESPSGGHNGEGPA
+371 GHESAPRGHGGEAPA
-386 SPGIEVPLLPGLGGG
+386 LPGIEVPLLPGLGGS

>member
-48 LLAGWRDDARQTPMA
+48 LLTGWRDEARRAPMS
-63 GIATPREAVKALDKA
+63 GIATPREAVAALDKA
-78 TGQGRVRIPMAL
+78 TSQGRVRMPMAL
-90 VGSMAAAVLCLG
+90 VGSMAAALLCLG

-147 QMIDDGQWEQ
+147 QLIDDGQWEQ
-157 AQQKLQTITTTVATV
+157 AQQKLQTLTTTVATV
-172 GDEQRKQ
+172 DDERRKQ

-189 VKVENRDPNATV
+189 VKVENRDPKATV

-211 EVTVTTTPQSPL
+211 EVTVTTPPSSPVESP
-223 TPGETTPTSP
+223 PGEIPT
-233 STPTTGPST
+233 ST

-249 SPTEPSPGSETST
+249 SPVETTPGSETPTPSATST
-262 SPTSPSENPTS
+262 PGETSTS
-273 QPTTSQPSTPPSS
+273 QPTT
-286 TTAPTPSSSA
+286 TAPSTPSSSA
-296 EPTTSAPAPATES
+296 SPTPTTSSPQPTTSASAPATTPS
-309 SPVSTPA
+309 SASPPSVTRTTSAPTTSAAPA
-316 APRTSSAPTTT
+316 AEPPVTTT
-327 AAPAAEAPPVTTTT
+327 AAPV
-341 VAPTV
+341 V
-346 EPTSVPSAPSVRT
+346 EPTSEPPANSAPT
-359 TQAAPVEPSSGG
+359 APAESEGGADHEGPSSGQG
-371 GHESPSGGHNGEGPA
+371 AEGPA
-386 SPGIEVPLLPGLGGG
+386 LPEMELPLLPGLGGS

>member
-48 LLAGWRDDARQTPMA
+48 LLAGWRDEARRTPMT

-78 TGQGRVRIPMAL
+78 TSQGRVRMPMAL
-90 VGSMAAAVLCLG
+90 VGSMAAALLCLG

-147 QMIDDGQWEQ
+147 QLIDEGQWEQ
-157 AQQKLQTITTTVATV
+157 AQQKLQTLTTTVATV

-211 EVTVTTTPQSPL
+211 EVTVTTTPSTPAESPS
-223 TPGETTPTSP
+223 GETPT
-233 STPTTGPST
+233 ST

-249 SPTEPSPGSETST
+249 SPTSPTETSPGSETSSP
-262 SPTSPSENPTS
+262 SPTSTPAEPG
-273 QPTTSQPSTPPSS
+273 TSQPST
-286 TTAPTPSSSA
+286 TAPSTPSSSGSPAPTTSA
-296 EPTTSAPAPATES
+296 EPTTSVPSSPAT
-309 SPVSTPA
+309 
-316 APRTSSAPTTT
+316 RTTSAPTTS
-327 AAPAAEAPPVTTTT
+327 AAPAAEAPVTTTT
-341 VAPTV
+341 VAPPV
-346 EPTSVPSAPSVRT
+346 EPTSVPSAPPAHTST
-359 TQAAPVEPSSGG
+359 AAPAETASGG
-371 GHESPSGGHNGEGPA
+371 GHGGQSGGRGGESPA
-386 SPGIEVPLLPGLGGG
+386 VPGIELPLLPGLGGG